1 MGTRDPRVDAFIGKA
16 APFARPILT
25 HIRTVVHEA
34 CPDVEETLKWGSPA
48 FMYHGILCM
57 MSAFKEHAIFGFWKG
72 TLIVDPEGRKY
83 DKAMGNFGR
92 LTEVKQLPSKRVL
105 TSYIKQA
112 MRLNA
117 EGVKAPRKTA
127 TRRKAPPRAP
137 ADLGS
142 ALRRNAR
149 ARATWAGFS
158 ASHRR
163 EYVEWITEAKRP
175 ETRQKRLATT
185 VEWLAEGKARNWKY
199 MARA

>member
-25 HIRTVVHEA
+25 HVREVVHAA
-34 CPDVEETLKWGSPA
+34 CPEVQETLKWSSPA

-57 MSAFKEHAIFGFWKG
+57 MSAFKEHAILGFWKG
-72 TLIVDPEGRKY
+72 SLIVDQKGRKF

-92 LTEVKQLPSKRVL
+92 LTDVKQLPSRRVL
-105 TSYIKQA
+105 TSYVKQA

-117 EGVKAPRKTA
+117 EGVTALRKTA
-127 TRRKAPPRAP
+127 ARRKAPLRTPP
-137 ADLGS
+137 DLGA
-142 ALRRNAR
+142 ALRRNAK
-149 ARATWAGFS
+149 ARANWEGFS
-158 ASHRR
+158 PSHRR

-185 VEWLAEGKARNWKY
+185 VEWLAVGKSRNWKY
-199 MARA
+199 VAR

>member
-1 MGTRDPRVDAFIGKA
+1 MGTRDPRVDAFIGNA

-25 HIRTVVHEA
+25 HIREVVHEA
-34 CPDVEETLKWGSPA
+34 CPEVEETLKWSSPA

-72 TLIVDPEGRKY
+72 TLIVDRDGRKY

-92 LTEVKQLPSKRVL
+92 LTDVKQLPSRRVL

-127 TRRKAPPRAP
+127 ARRKAAPRPP
-137 ADLGS
+137 ADLS
-142 ALRRNAR
+142 AALRKSAR
-149 ARATWAGFS
+149 ARATWAAFS
-158 ASHRR
+158 PSHRR
-163 EYVEWITEAKRP
+163 EYVEWITEAKRA
-175 ETRQKRLATT
+175 ETRARRLDTAI
-185 VEWLAEGKARNWKY
+185 EWLAQGKARNWKY
-199 MARA
+199 M

>member
-1 MGTRDPRVDAFIGKA
+1 MTMVKRDPRVDAFIGKA

-25 HIRTVVHEA
+25 HIREVVHEA
-34 CPDVEETLKWGSPA
+34 CPEVEETLKWSSPA

-72 TLIVDPEGRKY
+72 TLIVDRDGRKY

-92 LTEVKQLPSKRVL
+92 LTDVKQLPSRRVL

-127 TRRKAPPRAP
+127 ARRKAAPRPP
-137 ADLGS
+137 ADLS
-142 ALRRNAR
+142 AALRKSAR
-149 ARATWAGFS
+149 ARATWAAFS
-158 ASHRR
+158 PSHRR
-163 EYVEWITEAKRP
+163 EYVEWITEAKRA
-175 ETRQKRLATT
+175 ETRARRLDTAI
-185 VEWLAEGKARNWKY
+185 EWLAQGKARNWKY
-199 MARA
+199 M